1 MMDLGIACQD
11 CGLTD
16 GWVCSNCEENELD
29 FTKERFAATCAE
41 LEVLRGKM
49 KRILKWVNSASYY
62 PTMEEEIRLI
72 AGDALFAAVEKE
84 TA

>member
-1 MMDLGIACQD
+1 MIIPQPDNERIESNRIKQLEQDIA
-11 CGLTD
+11 T
-16 GWVCSNCEENELD
+16 
-29 FTKERFAATCAE
+29 TRAK

-72 AGDALFAAVEKE
+72 AGDALFAEVEKGGE
-84 TA
+84 G